1 MLENLPFK
9 KGKKNIKDIKK
20 NLLHT
25 LMIFFFLDIDYLL
38 IT

>member
-9 KGKKNIKDIKK
+9 KGKKYIKDIKK

-25 LMIFFFLDIDYLL
+25 LMIFFLDIDYLL